1 MTDGYANVGT
11 FDELKSTYNKIN
23 KEIPIYSITF
33 GESSEYQLREIANLT
48 NGKVFDGK
56 HNLKGAFKEVRSYN

>member
-1 MTDGYANVGT
+1 MTDGMSNVGS
-11 FDELKSTYNKIN
+11 FYDLESYYKKNKLD
-23 KEIPIYSITF
+23 IPIYSITF
-33 GESSEYQLREIANLT
+33 GDSSEYQLREIALLT